1 MKPAL
6 FLFSLFAALLFAC
19 GGDDAVQAE
28 GADFGGGDGL
38 AQVRPS
44 QHVKAIWV
52 TRFDYVT
59 KADIDA
65 ILSNV
70 TDAGFNTVMWQ
81 VRGNATALYD
91 SPFEPWAEQLGGVD
105 PGFDPLAYAV
115 EGARARG
122 LSLHAWVNLMPAW
135 WGLAPPT
142 DPAQL
147 YNVRPEWMWYDQF
160 GGRQALSDKFY
171 VSLNPCLPEVRA
183 YLTHVIVD
191 IATRYNVEG
200 IHLDYARLPKEP
212 PATPAGSGLDYP
224 RDLETMRSFQAFL
237 GMDLGAAR
245 VLQSGEP
252 DPLAAPGMQKAWDLW
267 RTQNVTTLIE
277 EIAAGLSHLER
288 PPLLSAAV
296 KARPND
302 GLAFH
307 QDARDWTRRGLVGA
321 VFPMNYTQDLALF
334 TERNAAWRAELD
346 EQASYNISPPIGVVD
361 PTPMPRTP
369 VLIVGVQG
377 ANDDPAVTRQL
388 IERALEQ
395 GAGFCLFAYSNWF
408 DSTNEAIDT
417 QDAAESAK
425 RKVRRQALMP
435 FVRAL

>member
-1 MKPAL
+1 MKSYPI
-6 FLFSLFAALLFAC
+6 ALLILLLGLTCC
-19 GGDDAVQAE
+19 GETELSAHSE
-28 GADFGGGDGL
+28 GGTL
-38 AQVRPS
+38 AQVQPS
-44 QHVKAIWV
+44 PHVKAIWV
-52 TRFDYVT
+52 TRFDYVSA
-59 KADIDA
+59 ADIDT
-65 ILSNV
+65 ILANV

-115 EGARARG
+115 KGARARG

-135 WGLAPPT
+135 WGLEAPT

-147 YNVRPEWMWYDQF
+147 YNARPEWMWYDQF

-183 YLTHVIVD
+183 YLTDVIVD

-200 IHLDYARLPKEP
+200 IHLDYARLPKEA

-224 RDLETMRSFQAFL
+224 RDLVTMRLFESFL
-237 GMDLGAAR
+237 GIDLGAAR
-245 VLQSGEP
+245 VLRAGEP

-277 EIAAGLSHLER
+277 DIAAGLNQLER

-334 TERNAAWRAELD
+334 TERNATWRAELD

-361 PTPMPRTP
+361 PTPKPRTP
-369 VLIVGVQG
+369 LLIVGVQG
-377 ANDDPAVTRQL
+377 ANEDPAVTRQL
-388 IERALEQ
+388 IERAVEQ

-417 QDAAESAK
+417 QDPAESAK